1 MYAESSRLIIDSAM
15 QLLSNV
21 AEDSGGAFYL
31 SKGSS
36 LSTKNSILF
45 DGNSAGAYG
54 GTRMYVR
61 IYIFIYIYIY
71 PLITEQTLPFVP
83 SVPSVL

>member
-1 MYAESSRLIIDSAM
+1 MYVYTHIYTYIYTCVGGAVYAVSSRLIIDSAM

-36 LSTKNSILF
+36 LSTKNSLLF
-45 DGNSAGAYG
+45 EGNSAGAYG
-54 GTRMYVR
+54 GTRMYVC
-61 IYIFIYIYIY
+61 I
-71 PLITEQTLPFVP
+71 
-83 SVPSVL
+83 SVLLP